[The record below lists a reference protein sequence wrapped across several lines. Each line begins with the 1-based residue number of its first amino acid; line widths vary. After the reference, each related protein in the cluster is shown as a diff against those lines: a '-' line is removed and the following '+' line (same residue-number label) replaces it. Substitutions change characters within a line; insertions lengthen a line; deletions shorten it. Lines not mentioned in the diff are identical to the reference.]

1 MNNLFANKRKNT
13 LAICFTSIYTLCL
26 ILTINFNKSLFLL
39 NFRYALNSL
48 ILALIP
54 LVTPV
59 LVLVF
64 LLTLK
69 KEYRFKKWLF
79 PIAFGMKFISN
90 LISLILGI
98 GSLRY
103 LLTNPLQITMY
114 SISVLMAVA
123 FGLMFVGTLFNFKYV
138 KLLKIGAIAFVV
150 LSLIFNVF
158 EFISIGGF
166 AYFQNVPQTVTPI
179 NFVVLIKLIAQSL
192 FYIGIF
198 MLTLKNKNTT
208 K

>member
-39 NFRYALNSL
+39 NFRHALNSL

-90 LISLILGI
+90 SISLILGI

-150 LSLIFNVF
+150 LSLIFNVI

-198 MLTLKNKNTT
+198 MLTLENKNTT

>member
-39 NFRYALNSL
+39 NFRHALNSL

-123 FGLMFVGTLFNFKYV
+123 FGLMFVGALFNFKYV

-150 LSLIFNVF
+150 LSLIFNVI

>member
-39 NFRYALNSL
+39 NFRHALNSL

-54 LVTPV
+54 LVTTV

-114 SISVLMAVA
+114 SISVLMVVA

-150 LSLIFNVF
+150 LSLIFNVI

>member
-39 NFRYALNSL
+39 NFRHALNSL

-150 LSLIFNVF
+150 LSLIFNVI